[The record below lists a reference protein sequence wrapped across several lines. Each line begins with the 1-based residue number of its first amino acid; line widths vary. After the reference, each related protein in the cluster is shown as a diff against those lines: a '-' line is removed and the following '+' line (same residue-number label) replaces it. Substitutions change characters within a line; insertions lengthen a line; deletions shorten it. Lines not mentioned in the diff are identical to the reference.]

1 MELEQKDNL
10 LDYWD
15 EHFGFREQELAA
27 FRSID
32 RAHFISEE
40 YHDQAYDDTPLPL
53 VRGKTISQPTTVMIM
68 TSALELRAGDKVFEV
83 GTGSGYQAAIIGKI
97 IGSGKVVSAEVI
109 PELVHLAR
117 ENIGK
122 AGLTNIHIMEED
134 GSKGCPPEAPFD
146 KIILT
151 AACKEF
157 PQELIDQ
164 LKVGGIIIGPVG
176 SKDEQELVRGFKQE
190 DGSLEL
196 EFLGAFI
203 FTPMYG
209 KYGFEV

>member
-1 MELEQKDNL
+1 MELAQNSL
-10 LDYWD
+10 LDYWE
-15 EHFGFREQELAA
+15 EHFGFREQELNA
-27 FRSID
+27 FTSID
-32 RAHFISEE
+32 RAGFVPNEFI
-40 YHDQAYDDTPLPL
+40 DQAYDDTPLPL
-53 VRGKTISQPTTVMIM
+53 IRGKTISQPTTVMLM
-68 TSALELRAGDKVFEV
+68 TSALELDPQDTVFEV
-83 GTGSGYQAAIIGKI
+83 GTGSGYQAAIIGKLVEH
-97 IGSGKVVSAEVI
+97 GKVISAEVI
-109 PELVHLAR
+109 PELVATSQK
-117 ENIGK
+117 NIGN
-122 AGLTNIHIMEED
+122 AGLTNITVIEED
-134 GSKGCPPEAPFD
+134 GSKGCPEAAPFD

-190 DGSLEL
+190 DGSLDL